1 MKLPNKLPPQWGPMT
16 MYQRFESLAALVMMV
31 LVTLVIIVAI
41 VRLAASVIGGLVVGV
56 LNPLDPKVFQ
66 NVFGE
71 IITVLIALEFN
82 RTLEHVVSGTRAMMQ
97 TKIILMI
104 ALLAVA
110 RKFIVMEIDA
120 TPSGIMIGLAA
131 ICLVLGIVIWLLREQ
146 DERPR
151 LVQTLPQQEKP
162 AQEM

>member
-1 MKLPNKLPPQWGPMT
+1 MKLPSKLPPQWGPMT
-16 MYQRFESLAALVMMV
+16 IYQRFESLAALIMMV

-41 VRLAASVIGGLVVGV
+41 VRLAASVIGGLVLGV

-110 RKFIVMEIDA
+110 RKFIVMEIEA

-146 DERPR
+146 EERPR
-151 LVQTLPQQEKP
+151 LVQTVGRPEKP
-162 AQEM
+162 EQES

>member
-16 MYQRFESLAALVMMV
+16 MYQRFESFAALVMMV
-31 LVTLVIIVAI
+31 LVTVVIIVAI
-41 VRLAASVIGGLVVGV
+41 VRLAASVISGLVVGV
-56 LNPLDPKVFQ
+56 LDPLDPKVFQ

-110 RKFIVMEIDA
+110 RKFIVMEIEA

-146 DERPR
+146 EERPR
-151 LVQTLPQQEKP
+151 LVQTLPRQEKP
-162 AQEM
+162 EQEI